1 MTTVFDLH
9 QWAWFGMLWC
19 SKFRFSCSIIF
30 VEAFLELFTTSEL
43 VIVNNPSTLQTQ
55 WLMQG
60 LASVLSSNVLVY
72 VQYGQFRVFE
82 SV

>member
-1 MTTVFDLH
+1 
-9 QWAWFGMLWC
+9 
-19 SKFRFSCSIIF
+19 
-30 VEAFLELFTTSEL
+30 LFTTSEL

-60 LASVLSSNVLVY
+60 LASVLSSNVLVD